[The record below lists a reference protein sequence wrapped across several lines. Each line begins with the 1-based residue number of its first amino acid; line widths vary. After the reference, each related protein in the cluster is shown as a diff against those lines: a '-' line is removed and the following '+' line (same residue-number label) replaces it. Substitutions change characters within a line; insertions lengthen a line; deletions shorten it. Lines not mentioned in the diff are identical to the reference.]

1 MDRVLYYRRSHA
13 KNSIISPN
21 KNLAVIREKVQTL
34 CSEVDCFN
42 PSLST
47 ESNLDAVYSYV
58 VAWNPLLLDRS
69 MYSQQQLEKLATY
82 GSFCNS
88 IYHDKKIMIIQVL
101 VFDLYNNSD
110 WTSRFRVCCGIRSG
124 RWTRQASRRFET
136 TSTSPIHSEWMR
148 FSKLDAA
155 FVVGKGW

>member
-1 MDRVLYYRRSHA
+1 MRFLKSGNDETLNIFLAINFLIDELQVSIVPFFKYLDRVLYYRRSHA

-88 IYHDKKIMIIQVL
+88 IYHDKKIMISQVL

-124 RWTRQASRRFET
+124 R
-136 TSTSPIHSEWMR
+136 
-148 FSKLDAA
+148 
-155 FVVGKGW
+155 

>member
-42 PSLST
+42 PFLST

-124 RWTRQASRRFET
+124 R
-136 TSTSPIHSEWMR
+136 
-148 FSKLDAA
+148 
-155 FVVGKGW
+155 